1 MPAKG
6 LGVAIDDFNRD
17 SYPDIAIANDSFPQ
31 QLLRNNGDGT
41 FSDVAPDLGVA
52 YDEDGKTFA
61 GMGIDFGDFN
71 RDRWPDLFV
80 NALALQRYALFK
92 NDGGKAFDYV
102 SGSAGLSSITMSHSG
117 WGARFIDY
125 DNDGWKDL
133 FVAQGHVMDN
143 IELTQPSVKYQ
154 EPLLLM
160 RNANGRFEDVSEQ
173 SGNVFRR
180 PLSARGAAFGDL
192 NNDGAIDVAINCNE
206 SPSVI
211 LMNRKPIDH
220 HWLIVR
226 AAGTRSNR
234 DGIGA
239 RVRVTSSAGIEQES
253 FITTAGSYASSSDK
267 RAHFG
272 LGRVSGPLNVTVMW
286 PSGSIQ
292 KIEKVAADQVL
303 VVKEPPAG
311 IARD

>member
-1 MPAKG
+1 
-6 LGVAIDDFNRD
+6 
-17 SYPDIAIANDSFPQ
+17 
-31 QLLRNNGDGT
+31 
-41 FSDVAPDLGVA
+41 
-52 YDEDGKTFA
+52 
-61 GMGIDFGDFN
+61 
-71 RDRWPDLFV
+71 
-80 NALALQRYALFK
+80 
-92 NDGGKAFDYV
+92 
-102 SGSAGLSSITMSHSG
+102 MSHSG

-192 NNDGAIDVAINCNE
+192 NNDGAIDVAINCND
-206 SPSVI
+206 SPAMI
-211 LMNRKPIDH
+211 LMNRKPGDH

-272 LGRVSGPLNVTVMW
+272 LGRDGGPLNVTVTW

-292 KIEKVAADQVL
+292 QIEKVAADQVL

-311 IARD
+311 ITRD